1 MNSRDDAKAVSRQN
15 GGKVG
20 ESAQFVLEGQGKMK
34 EALKELARRIR
45 VWRAR
50 QGLTQESFSAKCG
63 ISVSFASLLERGER
77 SPSYETLVR
86 ISQALEIPL
95 SHLFRSANDGA
106 FEDPAYLRLLE
117 FARRRRLSA
126 TQVDRLIKV
135 GQALFDEERTSSTNN
150 LHARPGGGTCHHEGC
165 SRPVL
170 AKGLCASHYHRAR
183 RARL

>member
-1 MNSRDDAKAVSRQN
+1 MNSRDDAKMVSRQN

-20 ESAQFVLEGQGKMK
+20 ESAQFAD
-34 EALKELARRIR
+34 ALHELARRIR
-45 VWRAR
+45 GWRGR

-86 ISQALEIPL
+86 ISQALAIPL
-95 SHLFRSANDGA
+95 SHLFGSGEDGA
-106 FEDPAYLRLLE
+106 SEDPAYLRLLE
-117 FARRRRLSA
+117 FARRRRLTR
-126 TQVDRLIKV
+126 TQIDRLIKV
-135 GQALFDEERTSSTNN
+135 GQALFDEERTSSANH
-150 LHARPGGGTCHHEGC
+150 LQARVGSVSCHHEGC